1 MIAAVSKTADER
13 NAGVEEP
20 MRNRHAEIKLERQE
34 LVGVLTK
41 QFPDYVAL
49 ADPQPFTPFLC
60 QLSKAGGVRSPA
72 WMRGSIQPSSLVWQ
86 KAMRT

>member
-49 ADPQPFTPFLC
+49 ADPQPFTPF
-60 QLSKAGGVRSPA
+60 SVSFPRPGEFARRF
-72 WMRGSIQPSSLVWQ
+72 MRLPIAS
-86 KAMRT
+86 